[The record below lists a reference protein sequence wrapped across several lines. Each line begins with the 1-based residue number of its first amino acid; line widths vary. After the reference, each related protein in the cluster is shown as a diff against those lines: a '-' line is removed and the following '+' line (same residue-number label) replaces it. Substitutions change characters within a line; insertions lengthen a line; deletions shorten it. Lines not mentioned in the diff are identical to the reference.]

1 MKNIVILTA
10 AEIRHEFFRKKIAST
25 SGINVLRT
33 YCETGKQ
40 VFTTQNNAVTD
51 LREKHL
57 KARLQSE
64 NDFFSLYTSNTKDS
78 SNPVFIESG
87 SINDDKYVDE
97 IAHLNPDIVAVYGSS
112 ILKAPLLALFENRI
126 LNVHLGLSP
135 YYRGSATNYWPLV
148 DDLPECVGA
157 TFMYIDEGIDTGEII
172 HQVRP
177 EINFY
182 DTPSSIGNRLIKQM
196 TDVYAQLIINFD
208 RVEQPEPVKFNTL
221 KKFCRRKDYI
231 EESVQKLY
239 DNFAGGMIDRY
250 LKRKPERDGLFPI
263 VQNKSLIPFCSYES
277 NNVPLCTAGR

>member
-1 MKNIVILTA
+1 MKSIVILTGSDT
-10 AEIRHEFFRKKIAST
+10 RHEFFRKKIASAE
-25 SGINVLRT
+25 GIKVLRT

-40 VFTTQNNAVTD
+40 LIPVQNNAVTD

-64 NDFFSLYTSNTKDS
+64 IDFFDLYTANTPDNSNA
-78 SNPVFIESG
+78 VFIESG
-87 SINDDKYVDE
+87 SINNQEYVDE
-97 IAHLNPDIVAVYGSS
+97 IAGLNPDLIIVYGSS
-112 ILKAPLLALFENRI
+112 ILNAPLLALFERRI

-177 EINFY
+177 GVNFY

-196 TDVYAQLIINFD
+196 TEVYSRLIINFD
-208 RVEQPEPVKFNTL
+208 KIEKPGPVQFNTF
-221 KKFCRRKDYI
+221 KKLCKRKDYT

-250 LKRKPERDGLFPI
+250 LQNKTERDDVFPI
-263 VQNKSLIPFCSYES
+263 VQNKSLTLF
-277 NNVPLCTAGR
+277 L